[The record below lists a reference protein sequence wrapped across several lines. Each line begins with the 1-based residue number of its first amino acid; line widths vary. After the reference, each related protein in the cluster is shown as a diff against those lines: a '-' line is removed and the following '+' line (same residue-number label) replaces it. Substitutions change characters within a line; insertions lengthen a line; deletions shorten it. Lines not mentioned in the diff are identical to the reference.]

1 MIQTIPGDNKGDI
14 LIVDDNLP
22 GLRLLS
28 NLLTENG
35 YEVRSARDG
44 HTALMLA
51 SAEPPDLILL
61 AIQMSAMD
69 GSQVCTQL
77 KLNPTTQKIP
87 VLFIS
92 ARGEVLDKIRGFEVG
107 GVDYINK
114 PYHAEEILARI
125 KTHLTISRLHS
136 ELLDTNSILQK
147 EILLREQAQ
156 LALQDSEASLRAQYQ
171 GIPIPTTTWKRREDN
186 LILVDY
192 NQAAAAIA
200 RTNIADLIGVNARNY
215 FQDQHDIVEDMF
227 SCLREKKPI
236 ERELVYTYRST
247 GETGNLSVKYAY
259 VPPDL
264 ILVHYEDITERKHA
278 ENQLI
283 KRLNELSALH
293 HISKTIAA
301 KRELP
306 QALEAVCNTVNDLLE
321 TRLTFIALQ
330 ENDSTRLTGLIGF
343 ERSSGTIS
351 VARAESTLID
361 SFILQSI
368 QTEGKPR
375 VIANL
380 QSMPIPESVREYVR
394 KNNLLSCLIVPLISR
409 GIVLGSLILAKDESG
424 STFEKNEIDLAET
437 IATDIAVAIENDRL
451 TEQAR
456 LAAVDAERQRL
467 ARELHDSVTQS
478 IYSLTLLSSGW
489 ESMARQGTLD
499 DPAGAFHRLGAVGQQ
514 ALREMRLLLHQL
526 RPSALEEGLVN
537 AIQQRLDTVERRS
550 NIDAQLITLGDFK
563 DLPQKIEDE
572 LFNIAQEALNNS
584 LRHAMAESVWVLV
597 EEDQGVIKLSI
608 KDDGVGFDTSTKH
621 TGMGLRNMQ
630 ERARAIAGELLIASE
645 PERGTWVTVSIDV
658 YKDTPDK

>member
-1 MIQTIPGDNKGDI
+1 MIQTISGDNKGDI
-14 LIVDDNLP
+14 LIVDDDLP

-51 SAEPPDLILL
+51 SADPPDLILL
-61 AIQMSAMD
+61 DIQMSDMD
-69 GSQVCTQL
+69 GYQVCTQL
-77 KLNPTTQKIP
+77 KLNSTTQKIP

-92 ARGEVLDKIRGFEVG
+92 ARGEVLDKIRGFDVG

-136 ELLDTNSILQK
+136 ELLDTNSKLQK

-171 GIPIPTTTWKRREDN
+171 GIPIPTTTWKRRGDN

-200 RTNIADLIGVNARNY
+200 RSNIADLIGVNAGEY
-215 FQDQHDIVEDMF
+215 FQDQQDIVEDMF
-227 SCLREKKPI
+227 LCLGEKKPI

-247 GETGNLSVKYAY
+247 GETRNLAVKYAY

-264 ILVHYEDITERKHA
+264 ILVHYEDITERKQA

-306 QALEAVCNTVNDLLE
+306 QALEVVCNTVNDLLE

-330 ENDSTRLTGLIGF
+330 ASDSTELKGLIGF
-343 ERSSGTIS
+343 DRSNGMIS
-351 VARAESTLID
+351 LASVESTLLD
-361 SFILQSI
+361 TSILRLLLA
-368 QTEGKPR
+368 EGKSC
-375 VIANL
+375 VITDME
-380 QSMPIPESVREYVR
+380 SMPILEPVREYVR
-394 KNNLLSCLIVPLISR
+394 ENNLLSSLIVPLLSR
-409 GIVLGSLILAKDESG
+409 GVVLGFLILAKDENG
-424 STFEKNEIDLAET
+424 SNFDTHEIELAET
-437 IATDIAVAIENDRL
+437 IATDIATAIDNDHL
-451 TEQAR
+451 TEQAQ

-526 RPSALEEGLVN
+526 RPSALEGGLVN

-550 NIDAQLITLGDFK
+550 NIDAQLITQGDFK
-563 DLPQKIEDE
+563 VLPQKFEDE
-572 LFNIAQEALNNS
+572 LFNITQEALNNS
-584 LRHAMAESVWVLV
+584 LRHAMAESVRVHI
-597 EEDQGVIKLSI
+597 EENQGVIKLSI

-630 ERARAIAGELLIASE
+630 ERAHAIAGELLIASE
-645 PERGTWVTVSIDV
+645 PEHGTWVTVLVDV
-658 YKDTPDK
+658 HKDTPDK